1 MSTRPVPLHDLAVL
15 VENAVQQIIEKH
27 GGGPIEK
34 IWVGFV
40 APDALATNETA
51 AKVATEIGHQT
62 GVAVTPSVAT
72 IGIAAPTQAGVQT
85 EALVRPGHIIGL
97 VYQPKVLK

>member
-1 MSTRPVPLHDLAVL
+1 MSTRPVPLNDLAIL

-40 APDALATNETA
+40 APENLATPAIA
-51 AKVATEIGHQT
+51 AEVAHSIGSHTGVHVTPAMATE
-62 GVAVTPSVAT
+62 AVSHP
-72 IGIAAPTQAGVQT
+72 AGAHT

-97 VYQPKVLK
+97 VYQPKLAK

>member
-1 MSTRPVPLHDLAVL
+1 MSTRPVLLHDLAVL

-40 APDALATNETA
+40 APDILATNEIATQ
-51 AKVATEIGHQT
+51 VAHAIGQHG
-62 GVAVTPSVAT
+62 GVAVTPA
-72 IGIAAPTQAGVQT
+72 IATQAVAAHTGIQT
-85 EALVRPGHIIGL
+85 EALIKPGHIIGL
-97 VYQPKVLK
+97 VYQPKLAK